1 MSAQTITPSPNFS
14 LQTLVNKLLTY
25 GLLLLFLLIT
35 VVPLYLIWSSSLK
48 TNAEIASN
56 PIGLPVNP
64 TVENFVRAWTTGN
77 FNVYMRNSLLIATFT
92 TIIVVICTTLSGYA
106 LSTMKVRGAK
116 SITLFFLLGM
126 AIPLHGILIPQF
138 FIIRELRLINS
149 PLAVIII
156 LTALNIPFGTFLMRS
171 YFMNMPSEIID
182 AAYIDGCN
190 DLQVLFYIMAP
201 IAKPA
206 ISSLAVFIFMWSWND
221 LLIPLI
227 YLNSDSLRTISVG
240 LTFYQGRFTTD
251 YALTAAGTTIAT
263 VPVIIFYLMF
273 QRQFVDGLTAGSL
286 AGT

>member
-1 MSAQTITPSPNFS
+1 MSATLRVNGPSLTPRNII
-14 LQTLVNKLLTY
+14 NKILIY
-25 GLLLLFLLIT
+25 GALIVFLLIT
-35 VVPLYLIWSSSLK
+35 LVPLYLIWSSAFK
-48 TNAEIASN
+48 TNLEIAAN
-56 PIGLPVNP
+56 PIGLPASINF
-64 TVENFVRAWTTGN
+64 ENFTRAWTTGN
-77 FNVYMRNSLLIATFT
+77 FSIYMQNSLLIATFT
-92 TIIVVICTTLSGYA
+92 TIIVVISTTLSGYA
-106 LSTMKVRGAK
+106 LSTLKVPGSRGV
-116 SITLFFLLGM
+116 TLFFLLGM

-138 FIIRELRLINS
+138 FIVRELKLINN
-149 PLAVIII
+149 PAAVIII

-171 YFMNMPSEIID
+171 YFMNMPTEIID

-190 DLQVLFYIMAP
+190 DLQVLYYIMAP
-201 IAKPA
+201 IARPA

-227 YLNSDSLRTISVG
+227 YLNSDSLRTVSVG

>member
-1 MSAQTITPSPNFS
+1 MSTNITTLSDPISVRNIINKILIYGS
-14 LQTLVNKLLTY
+14 LIF
-25 GLLLLFLLIT
+25 FLLIT
-35 VVPLYLIWSSSLK
+35 VVPLYLIWSSAFK
-48 TNAEIASN
+48 TNVEIASN
-56 PIGLPVNP
+56 PIGLPSAPNID
-64 TVENFVRAWTTGN
+64 NFVRAWTTGN
-77 FNVYMRNSLLIATFT
+77 FSVYMRNSLLIATFT
-92 TIIVVICTTLSGYA
+92 MLIVVVCTTMSGYA
-106 LSTMKVRGAK
+106 LSTLKIPGSRG
-116 SITLFFLLGM
+116 ITLFFLLGM

-149 PLAVIII
+149 PVAVIII
-156 LTALNIPFGTFLMRS
+156 LTALNVPFGTFLMRS

-190 DLQVLFYIMAP
+190 ELQVLYYIMAP
-201 IAKPA
+201 IARPA

-227 YLNSDSLRTISVG
+227 YLNNDSLRTVSVG

-263 VPVIIFYLMF
+263 IPVIIFYLLF
-273 QRQFVDGLTAGSL
+273 QRQFVEGLTAGSL

>member
-1 MSAQTITPSPNFS
+1 MSVQTRSISNMSFRNIS
-14 LQTLVNKLLTY
+14 SNVFVYGTLIF
-25 GLLLLFLLIT
+25 FLLIT
-35 VVPLYLIWSSSLK
+35 IVPLYLIWSSAFK
-48 TNAEIASN
+48 TNIEISSN
-56 PIGLPVNP
+56 PTGLPTGLNLD
-64 TVENFVRAWTTGN
+64 NFVRAWTTGN
-77 FNVYMRNSLLIATFT
+77 FNVYMRNSLLIATVSMV
-92 TIIVVICTTLSGYA
+92 IVVICTTLSGYA
-106 LSTMKVRGAK
+106 LSTLKVPGGR

-138 FIIRELRLINS
+138 FIIRELKLINS
-149 PLAVIII
+149 PVAVIII
-156 LTALNIPFGTFLMRS
+156 LSALNIPFGTFLMRS

-190 DLQVLFYIMAP
+190 DLQVLYYVMAP
-201 IAKPA
+201 IARPA

-227 YLNSDSLRTISVG
+227 YLNSDDLRTVSVG

-263 VPVIIFYLMF
+263 VPVIIFYLLF